1 MQKYIYT
8 AKSRPGETIQDSIEA
23 ETEEDAINKITQL
36 GYFPV
41 SIQNSA
47 PRLQKSGFR
56 RLLKISD
63 KNIALFTVQLASLLE
78 SGVTILNSLTIV
90 SNQTADAYF
99 KSVLQDIAHKIRNGK
114 SLSESFAEYPGLF
127 APLYISMIHSGEVSG
142 AVEPS
147 LKRLAE
153 FMEKEEEFK
162 SSLWAALTYPFF
174 LLAVSIITVLVLLG
188 FVIPRLV
195 SMFSDMGQVLPL
207 PTQILVNFSA
217 FLRNYWLIIGLIL
230 ITMVFIIRQLYLKPE
245 GRLIFDRFKIHM
257 PGLGTIILKTEIS
270 RFVRTLSLLI
280 SGGIPIVYALDV
292 TTASIQNVLLK
303 KEVLTFKEKL
313 SHGTSLSQCLKDS
326 RLFPALVTNIVN
338 TGEESGNLEKALLRI
353 AIDYEKEVDRV
364 IKTLTRL
371 LEPVIILIMGLVVGF
386 IVISMLLPIFQIN
399 LIVR

>member
-8 AKSRPGETIQDSIEA
+8 AKSKPGETVQDSIEA

-41 SIQNSA
+41 SIQNAA
-47 PRLQKSGFR
+47 PRLQKSGLR

-78 SGVTILNSLTIV
+78 SGVTILNSLTII
-90 SNQTADAYF
+90 SNQTSDTYF
-99 KSVLQDIAHKIRNGK
+99 KAVLQDIAHKIRDGR
-114 SLSESFAEYPGLF
+114 SLSESFAEYPVMF
-127 APLYISMIHSGEVSG
+127 SPLYISMIHSGEVSG
-142 AVEPS
+142 SVEPA

-207 PTQILVNFSA
+207 PTQILVNLSA
-217 FLRNYWLIIGLIL
+217 FLRNYWLIIGLII
-230 ITMVFIIRQLYLKPE
+230 ITVVFIIHQLYRKPE

-257 PGLGTIILKTEIS
+257 PGLGIIILKTEIS

-280 SGGIPIVYALDV
+280 SGGIPIVYSLDV
-292 TTASIQNVLLK
+292 TASSIQNELLK
-303 KEVLTFKEKL
+303 KEVLAFKDKL
-313 SHGTSLSQCLKDS
+313 SQGTSLSQCLKES
-326 RLFPALVTNIVN
+326 QLFPSLVTNIVN
-338 TGEESGNLEKALLRI
+338 TGEESGNLERALLRV
-353 AIDYEKEVDRV
+353 AVDYEKEVDRV

-386 IVISMLLPIFQIN
+386 IVIAMLLPIFQIN